1 MVKILLLSPPR
12 EGEVSEYSSTDYT
25 TYDFFNYPPLGL
37 LAIAA
42 EVDSRHAIKVL
53 DPVTKNMSI
62 DDVVEEIKN
71 YNPGVLGVSI
81 VSRRLYPA
89 YELFRRT
96 KEILPETV
104 IIAGGPH
111 INDFPIETMTA
122 TSIDF
127 AIAGY
132 AETSFPQFIE
142 ALDKSRNSS
151 ECFEEIPGLFYR
163 VGEEVRQNPQSE
175 VPLVLDELPFPKRD
189 LVDLSN
195 YYTACD
201 KRQMTTIYTSR
212 GCPYKCTFCD
222 VQDKTYHYR
231 SAKSIVDEFEYIL
244 SLGIQEIHIFDDTF
258 NMGRKRVIE
267 MCEEILR
274 RGVKV
279 SWSARVRAHPFD
291 REMLR
296 IMQESGCIRLQCGI
310 ESLNE
315 VSLKNMKKKVT
326 LEHIENF
333 FEMCKEFE
341 IETLGYFIIGFPEEG
356 PEYRKN
362 FFKKIKKL
370 KPNYIQMSVLYPLPL
385 TPFYNDLLESGYY
398 PKDYWADFFKNPSP
412 DYNIPICRSAE
423 LQNELMGMLD
433 DTYRR
438 FYLDPKFILYDLM
451 RNTSLKMLYRK
462 TKLAIRLMFAD
473 SRSTQLKTVEIS

>member
-53 DPVTKNMSI
+53 DAVTKNMSI

-71 YNPGVLGVSI
+71 YNPDVLGVSI

-189 LVDLSN
+189 LLDLSN
-195 YYTACD
+195 YYTA
-201 KRQMTTIYTSR
+201 IFFPLISR
-212 GCPYKCTFCD
+212 RKCT
-222 VQDKTYHYR
+222 
-231 SAKSIVDEFEYIL
+231 SS
-244 SLGIQEIHIFDDTF
+244 S
-258 NMGRKRVIE
+258 
-267 MCEEILR
+267 
-274 RGVKV
+274 
-279 SWSARVRAHPFD
+279 
-291 REMLR
+291 
-296 IMQESGCIRLQCGI
+296 
-310 ESLNE
+310 
-315 VSLKNMKKKVT
+315 
-326 LEHIENF
+326 
-333 FEMCKEFE
+333 
-341 IETLGYFIIGFPEEG
+341 
-356 PEYRKN
+356 
-362 FFKKIKKL
+362 
-370 KPNYIQMSVLYPLPL
+370 
-385 TPFYNDLLESGYY
+385 
-398 PKDYWADFFKNPSP
+398 
-412 DYNIPICRSAE
+412 
-423 LQNELMGMLD
+423 
-433 DTYRR
+433 
-438 FYLDPKFILYDLM
+438 
-451 RNTSLKMLYRK
+451 
-462 TKLAIRLMFAD
+462 
-473 SRSTQLKTVEIS
+473 